1 MVTDTAL
8 AATVQPSPQEVKDIL
23 VDQQQGRGVAGEL
36 IVAEEDEQFG
46 EEAQAEDDVEEGLG
60 PFQQGLIAAGQ
71 QLENPHVAA
80 KLHEV
85 QKTDF
90 ITPAHQQRLFVGSQN
105 NMPFQQDFIVASR
118 QLEEL
123 HAGRI
128 AAGQQ
133 LVELHTLMQ
142 LQKGFG
148 PTQQRLIATGQQL
161 EELHEAAQLQ
171 DVQGS
176 MDAVNAELTA
186 QLHLEFATVRQQRTR
201 CKEEPA
207 LQTPQQAA
215 RLSAWVAGLDQ
226 LRLTCRELGMH
237 DEECSKLQSEVLSWA
252 VGSGLPANGGRP
264 ESVGTG
270 SPSAVPEVFTGQWE
284 AVAPTCQQVEGRL
297 WPRLPVPLASVM
309 KLSRAGANAA
319 VLATLVRQPNASPS
333 DC

>member
-1 MVTDTAL
+1 MLQEVYFADIPRDHERLVGSGCGAFAASATKEKKKAKEPQACQGAQPWLAPGPQQGRGGHSEAPGPEQGRGGQAEAFGSRRPCPGLFVVAASSAAYVVEGVQVRQDPADLVDRAGKQFATAAESQALVVVTDTAL

-90 ITPAHQQRLFVGSQN
+90 ITSAHQQRLFVGSQN
-105 NMPFQQDFIVASR
+105 NMPFQQDFIVANR

-128 AAGQQ
+128 AARQQ

-148 PTQQRLIATGQQL
+148 PTPPHRHG
-161 EELHEAAQLQ
+161 
-171 DVQGS
+171 
-176 MDAVNAELTA
+176 
-186 QLHLEFATVRQQRTR
+186 
-201 CKEEPA
+201 P
-207 LQTPQQAA
+207 AA
-215 RLSAWVAGLDQ
+215 RGAARGGAGCTGEHG
-226 LRLTCRELGMH
+226 RRERRAH
-237 DEECSKLQSEVLSWA
+237 CA
-252 VGSGLPANGGRP
+252 A
-264 ESVGTG
+264 
-270 SPSAVPEVFTGQWE
+270 
-284 AVAPTCQQVEGRL
+284 AP
-297 WPRLPVPLASVM
+297 
-309 KLSRAGANAA
+309 
-319 VLATLVRQPNASPS
+319 
-333 DC
+333 